1 MFPLELF
8 PSFWGSQSTCDH
20 SKQLTPKHDGFIHA
34 IQAMKRHPW
43 RVANPH
49 DAMLAILPISIDV
62 YARGGC
68 PGLKEDTI
76 LQELKGVI
84 QNSTI
89 FPKIR
94 HVFMAL
100 DFKTNKLGQK
110 VMSLLEPAGIWADW
124 TNRGDCK
131 ISLPQNTNYASFMS
145 MRAPNSV
152 HIPNPS
158 VFGSNRIYT
167 VNFVGQF
174 DERTAYQERVAL
186 FASSKYHHLTKPFII
201 APTQE
206 KEHGPMIKKGFPLRF
221 CQSHHDTDRCI
232 SQDAFPTRFDTQ
244 RALEKSNYSL
254 LLRGDDPGGDRWFQ
268 AMAAGTVLIQVI
280 ESERTWDWLPFPCA
294 IPWKDIVL
302 SIPRDKF
309 MRDPT
314 TSVNELISSVSE
326 ERVLELQQLSIQ
338 YATDI
343 DWTAY
348 NSRVLENFLRESYYI
363 RCRSFEEHICISKA
377 LDWHEKGLCVA
388 HSRFEYG
395 SRVLPCCWGRTK
407 VSKY

>member
-100 DFKTNKLGQK
+100 DFKSNKLGQK

-124 TNRGDCK
+124 TNHGDCK
-131 ISLPQNTNYASFMS
+131 I
-145 MRAPNSV
+145 
-152 HIPNPS
+152 
-158 VFGSNRIYT
+158 
-167 VNFVGQF
+167 
-174 DERTAYQERVAL
+174 
-186 FASSKYHHLTKPFII
+186 
-201 APTQE
+201 
-206 KEHGPMIKKGFPLRF
+206 
-221 CQSHHDTDRCI
+221 
-232 SQDAFPTRFDTQ
+232 
-244 RALEKSNYSL
+244 
-254 LLRGDDPGGDRWFQ
+254 
-268 AMAAGTVLIQVI
+268 
-280 ESERTWDWLPFPCA
+280 
-294 IPWKDIVL
+294 
-302 SIPRDKF
+302 
-309 MRDPT
+309 
-314 TSVNELISSVSE
+314 
-326 ERVLELQQLSIQ
+326 
-338 YATDI
+338 
-343 DWTAY
+343 
-348 NSRVLENFLRESYYI
+348 
-363 RCRSFEEHICISKA
+363 
-377 LDWHEKGLCVA
+377 
-388 HSRFEYG
+388 
-395 SRVLPCCWGRTK
+395 
-407 VSKY
+407 